1 MDKTAWEYLKE
12 DIMETIDQYL
22 GADLTKQ
29 SGDLSD
35 IKDLKVATNDAIRH
49 LIGPELQKLM
59 DVQDNGIMILYL
71 SVSYSTKQ
79 VELCV
84 DFTHEESL
92 TRAKFSFAYECTFGD
107 IIRMLMRL

>member
-12 DIMETIDQYL
+12 DIMDTIDQYL

-29 SGDLSD
+29 SVDLNA

-49 LIGPELQKLM
+49 LVVPELQKLM
-59 DVQDNGIMILYL
+59 DVQDNGITIFYL
-71 SVSYSTKQ
+71 SVSHSPKQ

-84 DFTHEESL
+84 NFTHEESL
-92 TRAKFSFAYECTFGD
+92 TRAKFIFPYECVFGD

>member
-29 SGDLSD
+29 SVDLSA

-59 DVQDNGIMILYL
+59 DVQDNGITILYL
-71 SVSYSTKQ
+71 SVSHNPKQ

-92 TRAKFSFAYECTFGD
+92 TRAKFIFHYECVFGD

>member
-29 SGDLSD
+29 SVDLSA

-59 DVQDNGIMILYL
+59 DVQDNGITILYL
-71 SVSYSTKQ
+71 SVINSPKQ
-79 VELCV
+79 VELC
-84 DFTHEESL
+84 
-92 TRAKFSFAYECTFGD
+92 
-107 IIRMLMRL
+107 RLYT

>member
-1 MDKTAWEYLKE
+1 MDKTTWEYLKE

-29 SGDLSD
+29 SVDLSA

-71 SVSYSTKQ
+71 SVSNSPKQ

-92 TRAKFSFAYECTFGD
+92 TRAKFIFPYECTFGD